1 MLEEISLYQRVNE
14 KHGRIRK
21 TMGQGKDMNKFQ
33 ELTYKERVKHYLVVT
48 VILAITMLL
57 MPYEYP
63 TWTPVLTIAI
73 MAGTIIYNLFKWNI
87 QTISTGKAILIYN
100 TFLLIILCY
109 FVFFIPYNISFMYS
123 VTYFILTITASIID
137 YFRKRGLETE
147 KGELR

>member
-1 MLEEISLYQRVNE
+1 MR
-14 KHGRIRK
+14 
-21 TMGQGKDMNKFQ
+21 QGKDMKKFQ
-33 ELTYKERVKHYLVVT
+33 ALTYKERVKRYLVVT

-87 QTISTGKAILIYN
+87 QTISTGNAILIYN
-100 TFLLIILCY
+100 TFLMIILCY

-137 YFRKRGLETE
+137 YFRKKWLDTVGLISSTPS
-147 KGELR
+147 L